1 MKLYAIKKDFNGIE
15 IFEVNVIKETKK
27 SFKIE
32 DSRLCRSIV
41 NHSDLYVIN
50 FDIMFGTNKEL
61 LIEKWNKEIGLK
73 ISKYEKEIERLKNM
87 FIE

>member
-1 MKLYAIKKDFNGIE
+1 MKLYAIKKDFDGIE

-32 DSRLCRSIV
+32 DSRLYRSIV

-73 ISKYEKEIERLKNM
+73 ISTYEKEIERLKNM
-87 FIE
+87 FI

>member
-1 MKLYAIKKDFNGIE
+1 MKLYAIKKDFDGIE
-15 IFEVNVIKETKK
+15 IFEVNVIKEMKK

-32 DSRLCRSIV
+32 DSRLYRSIV

-50 FDIMFGTNKEL
+50 FDIMFGANKEL

-87 FIE
+87 FI

>member
-1 MKLYAIKKDFNGIE
+1 MKLYAIKKDFDGIE

-32 DSRLCRSIV
+32 DSRLYRSIV

-61 LIEKWNKEIGLK
+61 LIEKWSKEIGLK
-73 ISKYEKEIERLKNM
+73 ISNYEKEIERLKNM
-87 FIE
+87 FI

>member
-1 MKLYAIKKDFNGIE
+1 MKLYAIKKDFDGIE

-32 DSRLCRSIV
+32 DSRLYRSIV

-61 LIEKWNKEIGLK
+61 LIEKWNKGIGLK
-73 ISKYEKEIERLKNM
+73 ISKYEKEIERLKSM
-87 FIE
+87 FI

>member
-1 MKLYAIKKDFNGIE
+1 MKLYAIKKDFDGIE
-15 IFEVNVIKETKK
+15 IFEVNVIKEMKK

-32 DSRLCRSIV
+32 DSRLYRSIV

-87 FIE
+87 FI

>member
-1 MKLYAIKKDFNGIE
+1 MKLYAIKKDFNGIK

-32 DSRLCRSIV
+32 DSRLYRSIV

-50 FDIMFGTNKEL
+50 YDIMFGTNKEL
-61 LIEKWNKEIGLK
+61 LIEKWNKEIDLK

>member
-1 MKLYAIKKDFNGIE
+1 MKLYAIKKDFDGIE

-32 DSRLCRSIV
+32 DSRLYRSIV

-87 FIE
+87 FI

>member
-27 SFKIE
+27 SFKIG
-32 DSRLCRSIV
+32 DSRLYRSIV
-41 NHSDLYVIN
+41 NYSDLYVIN
-50 FDIMFGTNKEL
+50 FGIMFGTNKEL
-61 LIEKWNKEIGLK
+61 LIEKWNKEIDLK

>member
-1 MKLYAIKKDFNGIE
+1 MKLYAINKDFNGIK

-32 DSRLCRSIV
+32 DSRLYRSIV

-50 FDIMFGTNKEL
+50 YDIMLVQIK
-61 LIEKWNKEIGLK
+61 
-73 ISKYEKEIERLKNM
+73 SY
-87 FIE
+87 

>member
-1 MKLYAIKKDFNGIE
+1 MKLYAIKKDFDGIE

-32 DSRLCRSIV
+32 DSRLYRSIV

-73 ISKYEKEIERLKNM
+73 ISKYEKETERLKNM
-87 FIE
+87 FI

>member
-1 MKLYAIKKDFNGIE
+1 MKLYAIKKDFNGIR

-32 DSRLCRSIV
+32 DSRLCRRIV

-50 FDIMFGTNKEL
+50 YDIMFGTNKEL
-61 LIEKWNKEIGLK
+61 LIEKWNKEIDLK

>member
-1 MKLYAIKKDFNGIE
+1 MKLYAIKKDFDGIE

-32 DSRLCRSIV
+32 DSRLYRSIV

-61 LIEKWNKEIGLK
+61 LIEKWSKEIGLK

-87 FIE
+87 FI